1 MSAALAMITRWPAA
15 VRAGIWM
22 TGAMVSFTLM
32 AISGRALA
40 DRLDT
45 FEIMTYRS
53 LIGIVIV
60 LVVANYAGTMGQ
72 ITTRRMR

>member
-1 MSAALAMITRWPAA
+1 MFGRLTALPAA
-15 VRAGIWM
+15 VRAGMWM

-45 FEIMTYRS
+45 FEIMAYRS

-60 LVVANYAGTMGQ
+60 LVVSNYAGTWA
-72 ITTRRMR
+72 R